1 MQGGVEAWTR
11 QQVLASGAQC
21 PHRQT
26 DRQTAPW
33 TQVEPQTAAA
43 AAETTEAGRT
53 EKGERGLPG
62 PRGLPAATPAQG
74 LGDPGR
80 NGGQW
85 LQVLQN
91 TGGTQSRGS
100 ARAPRGARGARLCE
114 SPLRDPSA
122 GAGFAA
128 AALGAAAG
136 ARDAGSA
143 PPSLSCEDRCAR
155 HANVIPKTAAR
166 SQATPRAGLCS
177 PWSGH
182 APPNPDH
189 VSLRW
194 HAERHRPPQQGGLND
209 PRVTCLAASFVP
221 PHVGTRDMHGRAP
234 CPMNEVL
241 HNHDV

>member
-1 MQGGVEAWTR
+1 MDPSAGLGLRCSAP
-11 QQVLASGAQC
+11 S
-21 PHRQT
+21 QT

-33 TQVEPQTAAA
+33 TRVEPQTAAA

-62 PRGLPAATPAQG
+62 PRGLPAATPAQD

-85 LQVLQN
+85 LRVLQN
-91 TGGTQSRGS
+91 TVGTQSRGS

-143 PPSLSCEDRCAR
+143 PPSLSREDRCAR
-155 HANVIPKTAAR
+155 HADDIPKTAAR

-182 APPNPDH
+182 APRTPTVCP
-189 VSLRW
+189 S
-194 HAERHRPPQQGGLND
+194 
-209 PRVTCLAASFVP
+209 
-221 PHVGTRDMHGRAP
+221 VGTQSGTAPHSREALMTPESRVWQLPLSLPTWGRGTRMEELCA
-234 CPMNEVL
+234 L
-241 HNHDV
+241 